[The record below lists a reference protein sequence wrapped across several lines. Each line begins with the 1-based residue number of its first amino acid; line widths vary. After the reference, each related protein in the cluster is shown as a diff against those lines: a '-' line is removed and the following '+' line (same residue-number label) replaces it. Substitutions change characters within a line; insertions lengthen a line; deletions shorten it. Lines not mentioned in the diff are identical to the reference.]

1 MPVQNDVNFPLPIF
15 SLWNHLKFCYSLLNG
30 IVQYS
35 VENFTFFHNE
45 KKRQGKMAENEPRE
59 LNLVPTRI
67 AVYDDLL
74 SAPRIVDIEPTEI
87 SLYIEN
93 IAAKTYE
100 FAQAAGS
107 TIPYTIIKEVCEN
120 FIHAQ
125 FREPCVSILDHGNTI
140 RFTDQGPGIEDK
152 DRAQKPGFT
161 SATTEMRKYI
171 RGVGSGLPTVREYLR
186 FSNGRL
192 IIEDNI
198 KEGTVVTITVDDS
211 TPQPTPVVY
220 REHAGQ
226 VQQGAGMANSL
237 DDREFSILLLADEL
251 GLVGPTEVN
260 QNLNI
265 PVSTAYRTL
274 GKLEQMGLL
283 QMNGRKRMLTE
294 QGLRLINE
302 RM

>member
-1 MPVQNDVNFPLPIF
+1 
-15 SLWNHLKFCYSLLNG
+15 
-30 IVQYS
+30 
-35 VENFTFFHNE
+35 
-45 KKRQGKMAENEPRE
+45 MAENEPQGHD
-59 LNLVPTRI
+59 LVPTRI

-74 SAPRIVDIEPTEI
+74 SAPRIVDIEPTDI
-87 SLYIEN
+87 ALYIEN

-125 FREPCVSILDHGNTI
+125 FKEPCVSILDHGNTI

-152 DRAQKPGFT
+152 DRAQMPGFT

-171 RGVGSGLPTVREYLR
+171 RGVGSGLPTVREYLK

-198 KEGTVVTITVDDS
+198 REGTVVTITVENTS
-211 TPQPTPVVY
+211 SQPQPVVY
-220 REHAGQ
+220 REHTEPSPRPAS
-226 VQQGAGMANSL
+226 AADKL
-237 DDREFSILLLADEL
+237 DERDLSILELADQI

-260 QNLNI
+260 QNLGI
-265 PVSTAYRTL
+265 PVSTAYRSL
-274 GKLEQMGLL
+274 AKLERQGLL
-283 QMNGRKRMLTE
+283 QMEEKKKRSLTE
-294 QGLRLINE
+294 QGLELLNE
-302 RM
+302 RN